1 MAAVTTVKREDA
13 AAAATQE
20 RRRTRRKR
28 IDDALDEGLKQTF
41 PASDPVALTEPV
53 PPRPDDGT

>member
-1 MAAVTTVKREDA
+1 MAAVSTAKREDVQPA
-13 AAAATQE
+13 KARA
-20 RRRTRRKR
+20 RRKRR

-53 PPRPDDGT
+53 PPRPDDEQA